1 MAGAAALA
9 LSARPAAAQD
19 PAAVVAQ
26 NDSVS
31 VRFVDT
37 DLRTAVQ
44 ALAPYLDKPVIIG
57 TVGDLRVTLTTPRP
71 MARDAVPGLLD
82 GMLRS
87 HGLRLET
94 QPGHY
99 LVGTQAPSIAP
110 VAANEM
116 SFFVVRLR
124 HARSADVAATVNALF
139 GQGSALGERSA
150 PPPTLAGELRQS
162 LIPPAGAPQP
172 GGGVAVVPGSA
183 VLSGQVTII
192 PDTRTNSLLI
202 RASGR
207 DYELLKAA
215 IEMLDVRPLQVLI
228 EVIIVE
234 VRRDGSRAYGLEA
247 ILPRQRIPGSDT
259 EIGGATSG
267 AGLGDFVLNL
277 LHVSGS
283 DIALTLRAAASRGQ
297 VSILSRPVLL
307 AANNETAEIMVG
319 SQRPFIQVQRALP
332 TDAPVRD
339 QVVQFKDVGTRLTVV
354 PTASEDGYVML
365 QVQQEVNAATAEV
378 AFDAPVISTRSISTQ
393 LLVRD
398 GRTAVLGGLADRQ
411 RESVRSGIPYL
422 SEIPVIGGLF
432 GRQLNR
438 TSDTE
443 LFVFLTPRVIRSDE
457 DMDAVSGSIGD
468 RTQGLRESAERNP
481 LVDPRAGV
489 DAAPAGTPGAPAPAT
504 NAVPQ
509 P

>member
-9 LSARPAAAQD
+9 LSAPRAAAQD

-37 DLRTAVQ
+37 DLRAAVQ
-44 ALAPYLDKPVIIG
+44 ALAPYLDRPVIIG

-71 MARDAVPGLLD
+71 MARAAVPGLLD

-87 HGLRLET
+87 HGLRLES

-99 LVGTQAPSIAP
+99 LVGTSAPTIAP

-116 SFFVVRLR
+116 SFFVIRLR
-124 HARSADVAATVNALF
+124 HARAPDVAATVNALF
-139 GQGSALGERSA
+139 GQGSALGERAA

-162 LIPPAGAPQP
+162 LIPPAGTTQP
-172 GGGVAVVPGSA
+172 GAVAVVPGSA
-183 VLSGQVTII
+183 MLSGQVTII
-192 PDTRTNSLLI
+192 PDTRTNALLI

-234 VRRDGSRAYGLEA
+234 VRRDGSRAYGLET
-247 ILPRQRIPGSDT
+247 ILPRNRISGTGT
-259 EIGGATSG
+259 EISGATSG

-283 DIALTLRAAASRGQ
+283 DIALTLRAAASRGA
-297 VSILSRPVLL
+297 VSILSRPVIL

-411 RESVRSGIPYL
+411 RESVRSGIPFL

-432 GRQLNR
+432 GRQLSR

-443 LFVFLTPRVIRSDE
+443 LFIFLTPRVIRTDD
-457 DMDAVSGSIGD
+457 DMEAISGSIGD
-468 RTQGLRESAERNP
+468 RTQPLREAAERNP
-481 LVDPRAGV
+481 VADVRADADTAPANTPGV
-489 DAAPAGTPGAPAPAT
+489 QPAAPAIP
-504 NAVPQ
+504 VPQ